1 MIVLELQT
9 LDPTVATGGGGGGG
23 KKHSNLSVTLCA
35 GKASNISLLLCSSK

>member
-9 LDPTVATGGGGGGG
+9 LDPTVATGGGGGG

-35 GKASNISLLLCSSK
+35 GKASNISLLLCSSR